1 MSAAE
6 IAAETVALDRKIA
19 AYLAALDA
27 SDATERDDDDD
38 TRTQAALAKLKQ
50 RRAELVEL
58 AETMAADERE
68 LGVVGEPE
76 ARPMGSGT
84 GAKRPSYNVQT
95 AVDPKSHIVLHHAV
109 TTEAT
114 DNRLLHPMARATKQ
128 VRVAPWLTAIAG
140 RGCATACHA
149 AACDAEKIEPAMRCR
164 SRPTRAAIC
173 SRRMCSST
181 TPSVTATL
189 AQRDG
194 SCCAMAATSAIRRIA
209 TRRRIVVVVR

>member
-114 DNRLLHPMARATKQ
+114 DNRLLHPMARAAKQ
-128 VRVAPWLTAIAG
+128 VLEATTLTAIADKG
-140 RGCATACHA
+140 YENARHA
-149 AACDAEKIEPAMRCR
+149 AACEAEKIDPAIPVPK
-164 SRPTRAAIC
+164 PTNPRGDF